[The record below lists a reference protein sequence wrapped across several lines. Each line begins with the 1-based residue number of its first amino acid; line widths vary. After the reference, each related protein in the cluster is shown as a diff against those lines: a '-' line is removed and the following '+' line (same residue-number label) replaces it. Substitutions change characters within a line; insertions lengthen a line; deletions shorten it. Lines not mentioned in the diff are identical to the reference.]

1 MKFPSFDAKTM
12 APRSLKELEGVW
24 LELFADMKRSPDRYG
39 IDAKQLAAP
48 FLSCSS
54 LAYTPGTQGTVML
67 VGKATLGM
75 NTLGSDPVQETYS
88 INAVKSR
95 REAVINEVIIEKE
108 HSPFMRFAES
118 LSNVVL
124 AKSGENFKTFEN
136 LIWTNIAKIGVI
148 SENPSG
154 RYFAAQMELAVETL
168 AAEIAYY
175 KPSLV
180 VTSTAWFEYGPLRR
194 AIPEMWDDHPD
205 HSDHRAKKQDWWVY
219 PAKGER
225 PAFLWTMHPQ
235 AKPKTTLTNWLEKAQ
250 RLSRDGALN

>member
-12 APRSLKELEGVW
+12 APRPLKELEGVW

-54 LAYTPGTQGTVML
+54 LAYTSGTQGTVML

-75 NTLGSDPVQETYS
+75 NTLGSNPVQETYS
-88 INAVKSR
+88 IDAIKSR
-95 REAVINEVIIEKE
+95 REAVIEEVILKGE

-118 LSNVVL
+118 LSNVIL
-124 AKSGENFKTFEN
+124 TETGKNFETFEN

-148 SENPSG
+148 LENPSG
-154 RYFAAQMELAVETL
+154 KYFSAQMELAVETL
-168 AAEIAYY
+168 AAEIDYY

-180 VTSTAWFEYGPLRR
+180 VTSTAWFGYGPLRR
-194 AIPEMWDDHPD
+194 AIPEMWDDHPN
-205 HSDHRAKKQDWWVY
+205 HSDRKDEKQDWWVY

-225 PAFLWTMHPQ
+225 PAFLWTKHPQ
-235 AKPKTTLTNWLEKAQ
+235 AKATATLDIWLEEAQ
-250 RLSRDGALN
+250 RLSRGGGLN